1 MGANYSVK
9 QIVEVTRIGPTGD
22 LERFNR
28 ITAITAR
35 GTRFTTDVPEAQTN
49 KEHVDKLLTA
59 KAKELDSIMG

>member
-1 MGANYSVK
+1 MGSNYSVK
-9 QIVEVTRIGPTGD
+9 QIVEVTKIGVTGD

-35 GTRFTTDVPEAQTN
+35 GTRFTLDVAEAQTT
-49 KEHVDKLLTA
+49 KEHVDKLLSA